1 MTSSL
6 DDRRANREAELAD
19 AKSKHPVG
27 KRIGQPLTPEQ
38 RRLQIREDNT
48 ADDR

>member
-1 MTSSL
+1 MTYSL

-19 AKSKHPVG
+19 AKSKHPAG
-27 KRIGQPLTPEQ
+27 KRIGQPPTPEQ

-48 ADDR
+48 SR